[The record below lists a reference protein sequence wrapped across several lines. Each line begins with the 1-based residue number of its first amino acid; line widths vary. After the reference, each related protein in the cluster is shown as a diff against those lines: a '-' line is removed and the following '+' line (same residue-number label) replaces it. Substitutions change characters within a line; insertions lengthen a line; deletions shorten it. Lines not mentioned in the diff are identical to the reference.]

1 MTSLHLKQIH
11 FYMIEIERKFL
22 VTSDTYKKEAFSQKR
37 IKQGYLSSVPERT
50 VRVRTKGD
58 KAFITIKGAS
68 NETGMSR
75 FEWEKEI
82 PVDEANKLLLLCE
95 KGVIDKTRFEVKIGN
110 HIYEIDEFYGENKGL
125 VVAEIELHS
134 EDETFEKP
142 NWLGKEVTN
151 DNRYYN
157 SNLSINPFTNWR

>member
-1 MTSLHLKQIH
+1 
-11 FYMIEIERKFL
+11 MIEIERKFL

-157 SNLSINPFTNWR
+157 SNLSINPYTNWR